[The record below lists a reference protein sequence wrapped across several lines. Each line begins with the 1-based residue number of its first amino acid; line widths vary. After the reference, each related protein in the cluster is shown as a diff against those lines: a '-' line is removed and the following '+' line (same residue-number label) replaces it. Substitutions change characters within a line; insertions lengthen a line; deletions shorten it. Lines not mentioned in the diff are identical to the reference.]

1 MLSDPVH
8 RLTQRFGEYPRTFWI
23 LFWGSLVN
31 SSGSSMVW
39 PFLTIYLREKLDL
52 PLTTVTLLLT
62 VNSMASLVTTFIAGP
77 ITDRFGRKWVMLIS
91 MFANSLTYLG
101 MIMATTLQSWVVL
114 MILIGA
120 FNPIYRVGGDS
131 MVADLVEPQRR
142 PNAYALLRMI
152 TNLGI
157 AIGPAVG
164 GFLATVSYTYV
175 FAIASA
181 ASMTFALII
190 LLLVRE
196 TKPALDLASSSSK
209 DRTSAGY
216 SAVLRDYGFLMF
228 CAIYALAG
236 MAYVMFMVLLPVF
249 AKENFGVIESQY
261 GFIMATNAAMVVIF
275 QYPVTSL
282 VSRYPRL
289 LVIAVGSLFYA
300 IGVGSVALGAG
311 FIGFLISMIILTI
324 GELIVMPTS
333 TALTADLA
341 PADMRG
347 RYMSLYGLTFG
358 IGIGIGPVLGGLLN
372 DHISPQ
378 AIWYGG
384 FVLALLASAAFMLL
398 SRSPL
403 RQRLAEKAVS
413 G

>member
-1 MLSDPVH
+1 MPPRSLA
-8 RLTQRFGEYPRTFWI
+8 QRFGEYPRTFWI

-62 VNSMASLVTTFIAGP
+62 IHSIASLVTTSIAGP
-77 ITDRFGRKWVMLIS
+77 IADRFGRKGVMLAS

-101 MIMATTLQSWVVL
+101 MIMATTLGSWVVL

-131 MVADLVEPQRR
+131 MVADLVEPSRR

-152 TNLGI
+152 INLGI
-157 AIGPAVG
+157 AVGPAVG
-164 GFLATVSYTYV
+164 GFLASVSYTYV

-181 ASMTFALII
+181 ASMIFALII
-190 LLLVRE
+190 LFFVRE
-196 TKPALDLASSSSK
+196 TKPSTSSEKSSASHAP
-209 DRTSAGY
+209 RTGY
-216 SAVLRDYGFLMF
+216 REVLRDHGFLTF
-228 CAIYALAG
+228 CAIYAVAG
-236 MAYVMFMVLLPVF
+236 MAYVMFMVLLPVY
-249 AKENFGVIESQY
+249 AKENYGVVERQY
-261 GFIMATNAAMVVIF
+261 GFIMATNAAIVVIF

-289 LVIAVGSLFYA
+289 LVIAAGSFFYA
-300 IGVGSVALGAG
+300 VGVGSVALAQGVAG
-311 FIGFLISMIILTI
+311 FLVSMVILTI
-324 GELIVMPTS
+324 GELIAMPTS

-341 PADMRG
+341 PAEMRG
-347 RYMSLYGLTFG
+347 RYMSLYSLTFG
-358 IGIGIGPVLGGLLN
+358 IGVGIGPVIGGLLN
-372 DHISPQ
+372 DNLAPQ
-378 AIWYGG
+378 AIWIGG
-384 FVLALLASAAFMLL
+384 FALAFLAGVGFLFL

-403 RQRLAEKAVS
+403 KERLAAQP

>member
-1 MLSDPVH
+1 MSHHPSRSLS
-8 RLTQRFGEYPRTFWI
+8 QRFGEYPRTFWI

-62 VNSMASLVTTFIAGP
+62 IHSVATLVTTFIAGP
-77 ITDRFGRKWVMLIS
+77 IADRFGRKWVMLAS

-101 MIMATTLQSWVVL
+101 MIMATTLQAWVVL
-114 MILIGA
+114 MLLMGA

-131 MVADLVEPQRR
+131 MVADLVEPSRR

-152 TNLGI
+152 INLGI
-157 AIGPAVG
+157 AIGPAAG
-164 GFLATVSYTYV
+164 GFIASVSYTYV
-175 FAIASA
+175 FAIAA
-181 ASMTFALII
+181 GASLTFALII
-190 LLLVRE
+190 LFFVRE
-196 TKPALDLASSSSK
+196 TMPAHSPAEVSAVK
-209 DRTSAGY
+209 DPAAGY
-216 SAVLRDYGFLMF
+216 GMALRDYGFLTF
-228 CAIYALAG
+228 CAIYAVAG
-236 MAYVMFMVLLPVF
+236 MAYVMFMVLLPVY
-249 AKENFGVIESQY
+249 AKENFGVVESQY
-261 GFIMATNAAMVVIF
+261 GFIMATNAVMVVLF
-275 QYPVTSL
+275 QYSVTSQ

-289 LVIAVGSLFYA
+289 LVISVGAFFYA
-300 IGVGSVALGAG
+300 VGVGSVALGQGMAG
-311 FIGFLISMIILTI
+311 FLVSMVILTI
-324 GELIVMPTS
+324 GELIAMPTS

-341 PADMRG
+341 PAEMRG

-372 DHISPQ
+372 DHFSPQ

-384 FVLALLASAAFMLL
+384 FILAFIAGIGFIFL

-403 RQRLAEKAVS
+403 RERLPRQAAQS
-413 G
+413 

>member
-1 MLSDPVH
+1 MPSRSAH
-8 RLTQRFGEYPRTFWI
+8 RLSQRIGEYPRTFWI

-62 VNSMASLVTTFIAGP
+62 IHSIASLVTTSIAGP
-77 ITDRFGRKWVMLIS
+77 IADRFGRKGVMLAS

-101 MIMATTLQSWVVL
+101 MILATTLQSWVVL

-131 MVADLVEPQRR
+131 MVADLVEPPRR

-152 TNLGI
+152 INLGI
-157 AIGPAVG
+157 AVGPAVG
-164 GFLATVSYTYV
+164 GFIASVSYSYV

-181 ASMTFALII
+181 ASMVFALII
-190 LLLVRE
+190 LFLVRE
-196 TKPALDLASSSSK
+196 TKPSASSDQRSASAAP
-209 DRTSAGY
+209 RTGY
-216 SAVLRDYGFLMF
+216 RTVLRDYGFLTF
-228 CAIYALAG
+228 CAIYAVAG
-236 MAYVMFMVLLPVF
+236 MAYVMFMVLLPVY
-249 AKENFGVIESQY
+249 AKENFGVVESQY
-261 GFIMATNAAMVVIF
+261 GFIMAANAAMVVIF

-289 LVIAVGSLFYA
+289 LVIAAGTFFYA
-300 IGVGSVALGAG
+300 VGVGSVALGQGVAG
-311 FIGFLISMIILTI
+311 FLVSMVILTI

-341 PADMRG
+341 PAEMRG
-347 RYMSLYGLTFG
+347 RYMSLYSLTFG
-358 IGIGIGPVLGGLLN
+358 IGVGIGPVIGGLLN
-372 DHISPQ
+372 DNLAPQ
-378 AIWYGG
+378 AIWIGG
-384 FVLALLASAAFMLL
+384 FALAFLAGVGFLFL

-403 RQRLAEKAVS
+403 KERLARLPAQS
-413 G
+413 

>member
-1 MLSDPVH
+1 MPPRSLA
-8 RLTQRFGEYPRTFWI
+8 QRFGEYPRTFWI

-62 VNSMASLVTTFIAGP
+62 IHSIASLVTTSIAGP
-77 ITDRFGRKWVMLIS
+77 IADRFGRKGVMLAS

-101 MIMATTLQSWVVL
+101 MIMATTLGSWVVL

-131 MVADLVEPQRR
+131 MVADLVEPSRR

-152 TNLGI
+152 INLGI
-157 AIGPAVG
+157 AVGPAVG
-164 GFLATVSYTYV
+164 GFLASISYTYV

-181 ASMTFALII
+181 ASMIFALII
-190 LLLVRE
+190 LFFVRE
-196 TKPALDLASSSSK
+196 TKPSTGSEPNSASHAS
-209 DRTSAGY
+209 RTGY
-216 SAVLRDYGFLMF
+216 REVLRDHGFLTF
-228 CAIYALAG
+228 CAIYAVAG
-236 MAYVMFMVLLPVF
+236 MAYVMFMVLLPVY
-249 AKENFGVIESQY
+249 AKENYGVVESQY
-261 GFIMATNAAMVVIF
+261 GFIMATNAAIVVIF

-289 LVIAVGSLFYA
+289 LVIAAGSFFYA
-300 IGVGSVALGAG
+300 VGVGSVALAQGVAG
-311 FIGFLISMIILTI
+311 FLVSMVILTI
-324 GELIVMPTS
+324 GELIAMPTS

-341 PADMRG
+341 PAEMRG
-347 RYMSLYGLTFG
+347 RYMSLYSLTFG
-358 IGIGIGPVLGGLLN
+358 IGVGIGPVIGGLLN
-372 DHISPQ
+372 DNLAPQ
-378 AIWYGG
+378 AIWIGG
-384 FVLALLASAAFMLL
+384 FVLAFLAGVGFLLL

-403 RQRLAEKAVS
+403 KERLAAQPAQ

>member
-1 MLSDPVH
+1 MPSRPTRRLS
-8 RLTQRFGEYPRTFWI
+8 QRIGEYPRTFWI

-62 VNSMASLVTTFIAGP
+62 IHSIASLVTTSIAGP
-77 ITDRFGRKWVMLIS
+77 IADQFGRKGVMLVS

-101 MIMATTLQSWVVL
+101 MILATTLQSWVVL

-131 MVADLVEPQRR
+131 MVADLVEPRRR

-152 TNLGI
+152 INLGI
-157 AIGPAVG
+157 AVGPAVG
-164 GFLATVSYTYV
+164 GFIASVSYSYV

-181 ASMTFALII
+181 ASMVFALII
-190 LLLVRE
+190 LCFVRE
-196 TKPALDLASSSSK
+196 TKPSASPDQRSASAAP
-209 DRTSAGY
+209 RTGY
-216 SAVLRDYGFLMF
+216 RTVLRDYGFLTF
-228 CAIYALAG
+228 CSIYAVAG
-236 MAYVMFMVLLPVF
+236 MAYVMFMVLLPVY
-249 AKENFGVIESQY
+249 AKENFGVVESQY
-261 GFIMATNAAMVVIF
+261 GFIMAANAAMVVIF

-289 LVIAVGSLFYA
+289 LVIAAGSFFYA
-300 IGVGSVALGAG
+300 VGVGSVALAQGVAG
-311 FIGFLISMIILTI
+311 FLVSMVILTI

-333 TALTADLA
+333 AALTADLD
-341 PADMRG
+341 PAEMRG
-347 RYMSLYGLTFG
+347 RYMSLYSLTFG
-358 IGIGIGPVLGGLLN
+358 IGVGIGPVIGGLLN
-372 DHISPQ
+372 DNLAPQ
-378 AIWYGG
+378 AIWIGG
-384 FVLALLASAAFMLL
+384 FALAFLAGVGFLFL

-403 RQRLAEKAVS
+403 KERLARLPAQS
-413 G
+413 